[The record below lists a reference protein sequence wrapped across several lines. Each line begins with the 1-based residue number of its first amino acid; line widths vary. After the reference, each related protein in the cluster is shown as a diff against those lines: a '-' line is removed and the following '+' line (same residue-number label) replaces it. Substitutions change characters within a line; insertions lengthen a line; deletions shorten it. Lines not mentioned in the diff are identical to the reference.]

1 MIQTTNLDFGK
12 VLEFLKAGYKLSRA
26 GWNGKGMYIYYVP
39 ANSYPAQTDIAKT
52 EFGDLV
58 PYGEYIAFKSVQNTI
73 ECGWRPTT
81 LDMFSSDWEV
91 K

>member
-1 MIQTTNLDFGK
+1 MTFGQ
-12 VLEFLKAGYKLSRA
+12 VLEEIKNGKKAFRQ
-26 GWNGKGMYIYYVP
+26 GWNGKGMYIYYVK
-39 ANSYPAQTDIAKT
+39 ANSYPAQTDIAKA

-81 LDMFSSDWEV
+81 LDMFSTDWEV